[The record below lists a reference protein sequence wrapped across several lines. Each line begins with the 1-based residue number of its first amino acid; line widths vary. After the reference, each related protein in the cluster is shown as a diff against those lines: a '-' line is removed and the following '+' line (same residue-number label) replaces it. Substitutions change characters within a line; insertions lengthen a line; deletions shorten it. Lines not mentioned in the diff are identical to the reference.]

1 MRHTFEIDG
10 VIINPELAEN
20 FDITPNYERSEE
32 EINNWWDKP
41 YILIDELQQES
52 WEEHYHRLKSYD
64 WSDEKIGSKE
74 EWNKHLKEEKEN
86 WYKEYPDGFRYNLRC
101 LDGGAWDRSTNHG
114 FYATFDEAIKAA
126 KELQN
131 NTFDA
136 VTDIRDLNQ
145 TEDLEN
151 YEDKIYELESDL
163 DEMISQI
170 DKIQFLSERYEKF
183 DIDEDWD
190 DKIDTILHL
199 SINFLS
205 IKDKINVDDYFNKDH
220 IKVLSHIGEKFKKT
234 GYAPLY
240 MDEEDRPYYTEE
252 QFPDWIIGYDIP
264 KTFDIK
270 MFRDVD
276 KMGDHF
282 LNTMKKGINKI
293 KNPNEVAELEKEMEM
308 FRIGN
313 EDLFLNPDIF
323 RDVLKSDEVKTATN
337 DLREMIKSE
346 NKTQDLEQ

>member
-10 VIINPELAEN
+10 VIINPELPEN
-20 FDITPNYERSEE
+20 FDITPNDERSEE

-41 YILIDELQQES
+41 YILIDELEQES

-74 EWNKHLKEEKEN
+74 EWNKHLKGEKEN

-126 KELQN
+126 KELQT
-131 NTFDA
+131 NTFYA
-136 VTDIRDLNQ
+136 V
-145 TEDLEN
+145 
-151 YEDKIYELESDL
+151 L

-252 QFPDWIIGYDIP
+252 QCPDWIIGYDIP
-264 KTFDIK
+264 KTFDIE

-276 KMGDHF
+276 KMGDYF
-282 LNTMKKGINKI
+282 LYTMKKGINKI
-293 KNPNEVAELEKEMEM
+293 KNPNEAAELEKEMER

-313 EDLFLNPDIF
+313 GNLFLNPDIF
-323 RDVLKSDEVKTATN
+323 RDVLEPDEVLNLDEVKTATN
-337 DLREMIKSE
+337 DLRELIKSE
-346 NKTQDLEQ
+346 NQTKDLEL